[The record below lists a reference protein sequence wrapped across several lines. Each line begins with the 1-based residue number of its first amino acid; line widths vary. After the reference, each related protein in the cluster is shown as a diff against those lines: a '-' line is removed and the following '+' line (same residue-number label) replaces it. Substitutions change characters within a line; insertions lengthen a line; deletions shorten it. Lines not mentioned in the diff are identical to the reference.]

1 VTTPQGLLEQ
11 MEQHRALCAMWN
23 NFLPER
29 SIDPY
34 QFYVWLRLHEFSHV
48 AEAIDRTVRKYTK
61 VRGQMT
67 ADHLVRFCS
76 KIANNLKAQSLRA
89 AA

>member
-1 VTTPQGLLEQ
+1 VMTPKDVTEQ

-23 NFLPER
+23 NLLPER
-29 SIDPY
+29 AIDPY
-34 QFYVWLRLHEFSHV
+34 QFYVWLRLHEFARV
-48 AEAIDRTVRKYTK
+48 AAAIERTARKYTK
-61 VRGQMT
+61 LSGQMT

-76 KIANNLKAQSLRA
+76 KIANDLKAQSLRA